1 MQQILTKV
9 DDITILQRTLIRNTV
24 TDNLVDG
31 SANALRVTM
40 VVERAGIAIPLD
52 RLFEHDFVNLI
63 RGHAGCDL

>member
-9 DDITILQRTLIRNTV
+9 DDIAILQRALIRNTV

-31 SANALRVTM
+31 SANALGVPM

-52 RLFEHDFVNLI
+52 RLFEYDLVNLVS
-63 RGHAGCDL
+63 GHAGCDL